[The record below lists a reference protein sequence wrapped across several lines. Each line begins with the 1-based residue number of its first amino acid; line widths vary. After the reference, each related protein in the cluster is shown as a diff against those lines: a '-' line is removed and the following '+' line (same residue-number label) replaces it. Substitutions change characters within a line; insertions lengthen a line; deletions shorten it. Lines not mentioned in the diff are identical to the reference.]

1 LDKHSDNQTELEG
14 ALYRDSMDV
23 VEKVS
28 DPDGRNGPPDAVH
41 HRGQTPFPK
50 TQMLTSR
57 GIDATQVR
65 KAVTLWLAV
74 AAVLAYLCRNSLVVA
89 ESELRRDLG
98 LSEEQMGFILGPAF
112 FWTYALAQ
120 IPTAWLGERYG
131 SRRCL
136 PAFSAAWSIASMM
149 IALATGFGWVLAS
162 RLASGI
168 SQAGLFPC
176 SVRTIAIWNPQT
188 ERASASGIL
197 GAAMSVGGAIGAGLT
212 GWMLGF
218 MPATIIFGIFAI
230 PGLFWAL
237 AFWIWFREFPSD
249 HNSVNQCELELIR
262 GEETQSLSKKVSC
275 PLGGGKIT
283 SKIDSLPKGQ
293 TPSRIQSSAA
303 ETTANELPVSRRR
316 MWLELSTS
324 PAAWLL
330 FAQQFFRAAGY
341 AFFASWFATY
351 LMETRGVSTAKSGV
365 LTAMPLIATV
375 IGSMF
380 GGYASDAIFRATQSL
395 AWARKGVAGISL
407 SVCAV
412 LVFGAFFV
420 SDPTMAVAVISFGAF
435 LAAIAA
441 PCGYTMT
448 MDMGGTHVA
457 SVFSTMNMLGN
468 FGAGLTPWLV
478 PRFKTWI
485 EANPV
490 LLEFC
495 DGNSWNAVLLLFVAM
510 YVGAA
515 VCWFLISTNGN
526 VFEQS
531 LLRRKFDDDASG

>member
-1 LDKHSDNQTELEG
+1 LDHHSINQPEPE
-14 ALYRDSMDV
+14 AS
-23 VEKVS
+23 
-28 DPDGRNGPPDAVH
+28 PGP
-41 HRGQTPFPK
+41 TK
-50 TQMLTSR
+50 
-57 GIDATQVR
+57 VR
-65 KAVTLWLAV
+65 KAVTLWLSV

-136 PAFSAAWSIASMM
+136 PVYSAAWSIASGM

-162 RLASGI
+162 RLASGV

-176 SVRTIAIWNPQT
+176 SVRTIAIWNPQS
-188 ERASASGIL
+188 ERGSASGIL

-218 MPATIIFGIFAI
+218 MPATTIFGIFAI
-230 PGLFWAL
+230 PGLFWA
-237 AFWIWFREFPSD
+237 AVFWIWFREFPDD
-249 HNSVNQCELELIR
+249 HSAVNQSELKLIR
-262 GEETQSLSKKVSC
+262 GGNSKSNTASSTATLAQS
-275 PLGGGKIT
+275 
-283 SKIDSLPKGQ
+283 
-293 TPSRIQSSAA
+293 
-303 ETTANELPVSRRR
+303 TATVTAVIESPASRRL

-351 LMETRGVSTAKSGV
+351 LMETRGVSTGKSGV

-380 GGYASDAIFRATQSL
+380 GGYASDAIFQATRSL
-395 AWARKGVAGISL
+395 AWARKGVAGASL

-420 SDPTMAVAVISFGAF
+420 SDPTMAVAVISLGAF

-478 PRFKTWI
+478 PQFKTWI
-485 EANPV
+485 EENPV

-515 VCWFLISTNGN
+515 ICWFMISTNGT

-531 LLRRKFDDDASG
+531 YLRRKSNDDTSG